1 MSSHPGVEA
10 LRAILAEAGL
20 TGGSILERRAAM
32 DAGAAGSPAPPGTGV
47 TEGELGGRPVE
58 WVAPD
63 DLAGDPAAPV
73 VVHLHGGGYCMG
85 GHDTHRA
92 FAGRLALAARARVAV
107 PDYRLAPEHPFPAA
121 LDDAVAATREV
132 LAGGPGPQRVALCG
146 DSAGGGLALAT
157 MLALREG
164 GDPLP
169 AAAVLISPWADLTQ
183 SGGSHERLDGLDP
196 LLVRADLDQMA
207 EAYAGGADR
216 RDPRLSPLFAP
227 DLAGLPPL
235 CIEVGD
241 QEVLLDDAT
250 GIAALARR
258 SGIDVSLTV
267 WPELTHDFQIF
278 PPEVIPESDRS
289 IEAIGRFLW
298 RHLAPAP

>member
-1 MSSHPGVEA
+1 MSSHPGVEV
-10 LRAILAEAGL
+10 LRAMLAESGL

-32 DAGAAGSPAPPGTGV
+32 DAASEASPAPEGTQV
-47 TEGELGGRPVE
+47 EQSDLGGVATE
-58 WVAPD
+58 WLVPD
-63 DLAGDPAAPV
+63 SLAGDAASAPV

-85 GHDTHRA
+85 GHDTHRG
-92 FAGRLALAARARVAV
+92 FAGRLALAAQARVAV

-121 LDDAVAATREV
+121 LEDAVAAVTAV
-132 LAGGPGPQRVALCG
+132 LEGDPGPGRVAVSG

-157 MLALREG
+157 MLELRG
-164 GDPLP
+164 RGAPMP
-169 AAAVLISPWADLTQ
+169 AAAVLVSPWADLTQ
-183 SGGSHERLDGLDP
+183 SAESHTRLDGLDP

-207 EAYAGGADR
+207 EAYLAGHDA
-216 RDPRLSPLFAP
+216 RDPRVSPVRAK

-241 QEVLLDDAT
+241 QEVLLDDST
-250 GIAALARR
+250 TVAALARR

-278 PPEVIPESDRS
+278 PPELIPESDRS
-289 IEAIGRFLW
+289 IEAMGRFIW
-298 RHLAPAP
+298 RHIGT